1 MFGIT
6 LKPAAGVNP
15 IEVAVDIDLQQH
27 RWVVGRTTRCGR
39 IDALKTKCAQVE
51 FIDENID
58 NAHWIFFG
66 YVIVQTLWQQ
76 RHLRASLTFNK
87 SLHDRPRYDLNDQKV
102 RQSLAL
108 HTAKVDGRVIRLQL
122 KLSGPTQ

>member
-1 MFGIT
+1 MI
-6 LKPAAGVNP
+6 
-15 IEVAVDIDLQQH
+15 
-27 RWVVGRTTRCGR
+27 GRTTRCSR
-39 IDALKTKCAQVE
+39 INTFKPKCPQVE
-51 FIDENID
+51 FIDENVD
-58 NAHWIFFG
+58 HSDWIFFG
-66 YVIVQTLWQQ
+66 YVIVQALRQQ